1 MRDFQER
8 EIKRD
13 PLDLR
18 KENDGLL
25 AEEQRLT
32 RLSINGVAMQVELY
46 GPDKTFEKYCRNKDK
61 QELKDTS
68 PELQKLIKEYQLK
81 WMK

>member
-18 KENDGLL
+18 KENDGLIV
-25 AEEQRLT
+25 EEQRLT
-32 RLSINGVAMQVELY
+32 RLSVNGVVFQDEY
-46 GPDKTFEKYCRNKDK
+46 FEPCPIMNEYCRAKDK
-61 QELKDTS
+61 QELRDTS